1 MATNLLTARQVAAQ
15 LAISRRMVYDLAA
28 RGDLPSLRIGSTVRF
43 DQADVDTFRNACRQE
58 RRQPAPRYPGPARV
72 VNVRT
77 SIPGEESDLV
87 RYFRA
92 HGLEPKKIP
101 DVGPQRRKP

>member
-1 MATNLLTARQVAAQ
+1 MATNLLTARQVAEQ
-15 LAISRRMVYDLAA
+15 LAISRNMVYSLAA
-28 RGDLPSLRIGSTVRF
+28 RGDLPSIRMGRAVRF

-58 RRQPAPRYPGPARV
+58 RRQPMPRYPGPARTV
-72 VNVRT
+72 TVRT

-92 HGLEPKKIP
+92 HGVEPKKIP